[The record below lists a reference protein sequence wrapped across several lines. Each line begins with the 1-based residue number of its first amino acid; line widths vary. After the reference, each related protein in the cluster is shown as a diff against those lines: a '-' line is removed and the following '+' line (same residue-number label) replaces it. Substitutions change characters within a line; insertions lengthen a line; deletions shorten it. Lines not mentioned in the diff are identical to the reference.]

1 MYVLFSMYKM
11 LQERFGGLRAASK
24 LSLSPSC
31 VFSSSVR
38 LRGVSQKGGRQR
50 DTRRKSQ
57 AEGEAEGETERER
70 EREVCVRVGGVCR
83 WWREHQ

>member
-11 LQERFGGLRAASK
+11 LQERFGGLRSFEAVA
-24 LSLSPSC
+24 LSLVC
-31 VFSSSVR
+31 FQLER
-38 LRGVSQKGGRQR
+38 QAAGGVSERGRQR